1 MCLGETAGSGL
12 ITSGRWLI
20 YRCEST
26 YDFVNLF
33 HFLLHQHLYSPLSV
47 KV

>member
-33 HFLLHQHLYSPLSV
+33 HFFVAPAPVFAL
-47 KV
+47 KC